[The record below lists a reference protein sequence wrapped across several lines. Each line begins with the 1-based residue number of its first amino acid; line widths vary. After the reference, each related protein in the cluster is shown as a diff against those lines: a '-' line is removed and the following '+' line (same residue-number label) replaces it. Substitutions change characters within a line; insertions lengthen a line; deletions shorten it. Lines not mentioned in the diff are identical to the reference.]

1 MAAGI
6 AVAAAAGVG
15 MVAVGWW
22 LREQQQGLKWRFR
35 VAESWKSQRSVVKNF
50 FQQANSRLHN
60 TSCILSSF
68 SGKKFICARVLS

>member
-6 AVAAAAGVG
+6 EVAAAAGVG

-35 VAESWKSQRSVVKNF
+35 VAES
-50 FQQANSRLHN
+50 
-60 TSCILSSF
+60 
-68 SGKKFICARVLS
+68 